1 MHMRSD
7 QWNSPACPPWVR
19 PRLVVPALLFLLA
32 VASLAVAPARAE
44 RWICPDCPNEVVERE
59 RGADLVCPGCGTRHT
74 VADMA
79 PPVAYVNIS
88 TRDTELAWFPQA
100 DSCRIYRPDGVEC
113 IDETGAIWAPWTAVD
128 WYIPRMRLLRL
139 IDGREMKT
147 DYAKDPVYCPSP
159 PKFAYEVSDSLSLPG
174 RPPSVFKDKGE
185 YSLAEL
191 FIVAFSPEARDSAR
205 VRFIKEIEAG
215 KHPRLPRTEPRVVQ
229 LPAVAAPPSA
239 VKPDLK
245 AEAVVEVRVHERR
258 GIIGAHLLKSAGV
271 AALDTA
277 ALQLAQRCSF
287 STAGELGVMVP
298 SWVEVHVHFEGAG
311 GNIEVTP
318 ARNGF
323 WRRGTPRH

>member
-7 QWNSPACPPWVR
+7 QWNFPACQSWVR
-19 PRLVVPALLFLLA
+19 PRLVVPALLFLVA
-32 VASLAVAPARAE
+32 VASLAAAPARAE
-44 RWICPDCPNEVVERE
+44 RWICPDCPNEVVERA

-88 TRDTELAWFPQA
+88 TRDTELSWFPHA
-100 DSCRIYRPDGVEC
+100 DSCRIYRADGVEC
-113 IDETGAIWAPWTAVD
+113 IDDKGAIWAPWTLVD

-139 IDGREMKT
+139 LDGREMKT
-147 DYAKDPVYCPSP
+147 DYAKDPSYCPSP
-159 PKFAYEVSDSLSLPG
+159 PKFAYEVSDSLTLPG

-205 VRFIKEIEAG
+205 VRFIKEVEAG
-215 KHPRLPRTEPRVVQ
+215 NHPRLPRTEPRVVQ
-229 LPAVAAPPSA
+229 LPPVAAPPSA

-258 GIIGAHLLKSAGV
+258 GIIGARLLKSAGV
-271 AALDTA
+271 AALDTE
-277 ALQLAQRCSF
+277 ALRLAQRCSF

-298 SWVEVHVHFEGAG
+298 SWVEVHVHYDGAG

-323 WRRGTPRH
+323 WRRGAPRR